1 MIAFKYIDFDTWQ
14 IAIKN
19 RWCICLIFSNNR
31 FKNVKKEFFKNEM
44 KSDFCQYLCDVNI
57 GIQDGRWEYA
67 DVVLSE
73 DVTDIYSAKINS
85 IKC

>member
-1 MIAFKYIDFDTWQ
+1 
-14 IAIKN
+14 
-19 RWCICLIFSNNR
+19 
-31 FKNVKKEFFKNEM
+31 M